1 MDDDLGDNDSNW
13 DALMQSLPV
22 NVDEGNTDGNDH
34 AEPEPAQMA
43 QPDMSNSGTHR
54 GRGRQRY
61 DYGSSFLRQL
71 FKSSQVEAEE
81 ATAPGTIEFARAQR
95 AMQIAERKQVEEL
108 DSQTDASNKQQLKTL
123 QSLDEFGTA
132 VALSNACGKT
142 GKIHVDILN
151 GLAQC
156 HRKNITASDSLV
168 EHQLEDAMS
177 TVSAAAVEKQLGETK
192 VLSRVQSIAS
202 ACLELCYLCTVLFL
216 TLESFWKQAD
226 LGIQP
231 LLCVLKLRYDET
243 PTKVRVDDPKD
254 SDLDL
259 NQASME
265 ALTRANPL
273 GSDANCLHA
282 KIMQVELNFGVLM
295 KHQGTNQYTWVRVEL
310 PTCLQAVESTT
321 GLNTLQCLDTVVS
334 SIPNLKHFVQSN
346 TFQFRLRHSC
356 TDRYA
361 ANTAAE
367 RGLSASYD
375 NMELL
380 HTFCD
385 VHRLYS
391 VTKASMCSHE
401 DDVSGMLAL
410 GLGYAESGCVSF
422 FQQVLSKIFSRDL
435 VIHYQS
441 PPPADSAAAMY
452 RRDLLSLFLPVVGVS
467 AAKKKLNKKRR
478 YVIQYLLNGDLSNER
493 EIQHFCTWSCCLH
506 LWFIYSFLLTKR
518 PSNQS
523 SNISGS

>member
-1 MDDDLGDNDSNW
+1 MDDDLGDKDDNW
-13 DALMQSLPV
+13 DELMQPVPV
-22 NVDEGNTDGNDH
+22 NADEGNTDDDDH
-34 AEPEPAQMA
+34 AQLEPAQMA
-43 QPDMSNSGTHR
+43 QPDTSNSGTRR

-61 DYGSSFLRQL
+61 DYGSSFLRQM
-71 FKSSQVEAEE
+71 FKSSPIEAAE
-81 ATAPGTIEFARAQR
+81 AQESNAPGTIEFARAQR
-95 AMQIAERKQVEEL
+95 AIQIKERKQVQEL
-108 DSQTDASNKQQLKTL
+108 DSQTDASNKQQVKTL
-123 QSLDEFGTA
+123 NSLDKFGPP
-132 VALSNACGKT
+132 VALSSVG
-142 GKIHVDILN
+142 GKIHADIVN

-156 HRKNITASDSLV
+156 HQKNITASDPLV

-177 TVSAAAVEKQLGETK
+177 TVSAVAVEKQLGESK

-202 ACLELCYLCTVLFL
+202 ACLELCCYLCAVLFM
-216 TLESFWKQAD
+216 TLESFWKQAN
-226 LGIQP
+226 LGMQP

-254 SDLDL
+254 PDLDV

-282 KIMQVELNFGVLM
+282 KIMQVELNLGILM
-295 KHQGTNQYTWVRVEL
+295 KHEGTNQYTWVRVEL

-321 GLNTLQCLDTVVS
+321 GLNTLRCLDTVVG
-334 SIPNLKHFVQSN
+334 SIPNLKQFVQSN
-346 TFQFRLRHSC
+346 PFQFRLRHSC
-356 TDRYA
+356 SDRYA

-367 RGLSASYD
+367 RGLSAIYD

-391 VTKASMCSHE
+391 VTKASMCCHE

-441 PPPADSAAAMY
+441 PPPADSTAAIY
-452 RRDLLSLFLPVVGVS
+452 RRDLLSLFLPVVGVR
-467 AAKKKLNKKRR
+467 AAKRKLNKKRR
-478 YVIQYLLNGDLSNER
+478 YVIQYLLNGDLSNES
-493 EIQHFCTWSCCLH
+493 EIQHFCSWSCCLP
-506 LWFIYSFLLTKR
+506 LWLVYS
-518 PSNQS
+518 
-523 SNISGS
+523 